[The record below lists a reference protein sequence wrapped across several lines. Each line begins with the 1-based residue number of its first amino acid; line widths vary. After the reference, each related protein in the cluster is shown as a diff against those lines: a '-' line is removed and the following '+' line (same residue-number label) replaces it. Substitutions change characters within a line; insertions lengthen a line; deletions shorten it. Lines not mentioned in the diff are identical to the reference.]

1 MSAVLMKAKC
11 ENCGK
16 RIFMRELGKYA
27 LKVWMHYGYADQECV
42 GLIAKYATPAH
53 HEGNRP

>member
-1 MSAVLMKAKC
+1 
-11 ENCGK
+11 
-16 RIFMRELGKYA
+16 MRELGKCA
-27 LKVWMHYGYADQECV
+27 LKVWMHYGYADQECA